1 MNYDNNLH
9 LTVDSIID
17 INNIIIYSNN
27 MILRKLLLNHV
38 DVIRYIRIKI

>member
-9 LTVDSIID
+9 LTVDSMKD